1 MPEEGFPGCSGVVTN
16 TNLFWRD
23 KQLNRKDDNLAFKLI
38 QEVRALNES
47 KEEAS
52 KWRATWIALLISTK
66 HEGKGSVCRRAAR
79 SGQMDQLIGPS
90 RYSNWMSFGNKGD

>member
-38 QEVRALNES
+38 QEARALNES
-47 KEEAS
+47 KEEAA

-66 HEGKGSVCRRAAR
+66 HEGKGSVCRGAAR
-79 SGQMDQLIGPS
+79 SGSNGPVD
-90 RYSNWMSFGNKGD
+90 RSFPLLELDVVWQQR

>member
-16 TNLFWRD
+16 TNLFWRH

-38 QEVRALNES
+38 QEARALSES

-52 KWRATWIALLISTK
+52 KWRATRIALLISTK
-66 HEGKGSVCRRAAR
+66 HEGKVLCAAEPR
-79 SGQMDQLIGPS
+79 DPGQMDQLIGPS